1 MEPISSTDRKV
12 PIIRNWLALTSK
24 LDLYN
29 MTDYIKKF
37 CGEGLNK
44 FSAETLGW
52 LAILFIHGATIP
64 ALMAL
69 MAGITD
75 NPPPVD
81 IVLMVWAGLLLMF
94 AKAAVQRD
102 MLSIFTIGI
111 GFVVQA
117 VMMILIFFK

>member
-1 MEPISSTDRKV
+1 MEPTSSTSPKAK
-12 PIIRNWLALTSK
+12 IIQNLQAF
-24 LDLYN
+24 DFYN
-29 MTDYIKKF
+29 MTDTVKRF
-37 CGEGLNK
+37 VGERASK

-69 MAGITD
+69 MAGVSD
-75 NPPPVD
+75 RPPPVD
-81 IVLMVWAGLLLMF
+81 IVLMIWAGLLLMF
-94 AKAAVQRD
+94 TKAAVQKD
-102 MLSIFTIGI
+102 MLNIITIGF

>member
-1 MEPISSTDRKV
+1 
-12 PIIRNWLALTSK
+12 
-24 LDLYN
+24 
-29 MTDYIKKF
+29 MTDHIKKF
-37 CGEGLNK
+37 FGDGVSK
-44 FSAETLGW
+44 FSSETLGW

-64 ALMAL
+64 ALLAL

-81 IVLMVWAGLLLMF
+81 IVLMVWTGLLLMF
-94 AKAAVQRD
+94 AKAAVQKD

>member
-1 MEPISSTDRKV
+1 
-12 PIIRNWLALTSK
+12 
-24 LDLYN
+24 
-29 MTDYIKKF
+29 MTYHIKKF
-37 CGEGLNK
+37 CGESLSK

-52 LAILFIHGATIP
+52 VAILFIHGATIP
-64 ALMAL
+64 ALLAL

-81 IVLMVWAGLLLMF
+81 IVLMVWAGLLLLF
-94 AKAAVQRD
+94 AKAAVQKD

-111 GFVVQA
+111 GFMIQA

>member
-1 MEPISSTDRKV
+1 
-12 PIIRNWLALTSK
+12 
-24 LDLYN
+24 
-29 MTDYIKKF
+29 MTDHIKKF
-37 CGEGLNK
+37 FGENISK

-64 ALMAL
+64 ALLAL

-81 IVLMVWAGLLLMF
+81 IVLMIWMGLLLLF
-94 AKAAVQRD
+94 AKAAVQKD
-102 MLSIFTIGI
+102 MLNIFTIGI

-117 VMMILIFFK
+117 VMMMLIFFK

>member
-1 MEPISSTDRKV
+1 
-12 PIIRNWLALTSK
+12 
-24 LDLYN
+24 
-29 MTDYIKKF
+29 MTDHIKKF
-37 CGEGLNK
+37 FGDGIEK

-52 LAILFIHGATIP
+52 LAILFVHGATIP
-64 ALMAL
+64 ALLAL

-81 IVLMVWAGLLLMF
+81 IVLMIWAGLLLLF
-94 AKAAVQRD
+94 AKAAVQKD

>member
-1 MEPISSTDRKV
+1 
-12 PIIRNWLALTSK
+12 
-24 LDLYN
+24 

-37 CGEGLNK
+37 CGDGISK

-52 LAILFIHGATIP
+52 LSILFIHGATIP
-64 ALMAL
+64 GLMAL

-75 NPPPVD
+75 VPPPVD
-81 IVLMVWAGLLLMF
+81 IVLMIWMGLLLLF
-94 AKAAVQRD
+94 AKAAVQKD

-117 VMMILIFFK
+117 VMMMLIFFK

>member
-1 MEPISSTDRKV
+1 M
-12 PIIRNWLALTSK
+12 
-24 LDLYN
+24 DLYN

-37 CGEGLNK
+37 FGENISK
-44 FSAETLGW
+44 FSSETLGW
-52 LAILFIHGATIP
+52 LALLFIHGATIP
-64 ALMAL
+64 ALLAL

-81 IVLMVWAGLLLMF
+81 VVLMVWTGLLLLF
-94 AKAAVQRD
+94 AKAAVQKD

-117 VMMILIFFK
+117 VMMMLIFFK

>member
-1 MEPISSTDRKV
+1 
-12 PIIRNWLALTSK
+12 
-24 LDLYN
+24 
-29 MTDYIKKF
+29 MTDHIKKF
-37 CGEGLNK
+37 FGDGVSK

-64 ALMAL
+64 ALLAL

-81 IVLMVWAGLLLMF
+81 IVLMVWTGLLLMF
-94 AKAAVQRD
+94 AKAAVQKD